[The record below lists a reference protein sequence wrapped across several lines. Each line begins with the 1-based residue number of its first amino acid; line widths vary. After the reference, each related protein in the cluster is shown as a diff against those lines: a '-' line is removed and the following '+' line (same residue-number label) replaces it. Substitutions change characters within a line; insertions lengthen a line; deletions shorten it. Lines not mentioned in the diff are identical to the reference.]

1 MVKKVVKL
9 LNILSG
15 WWVGFG
21 CGWAKLNVVQFG
33 SARAVACSFFNFAKG
48 WHFV

>member
-9 LNILSG
+9 LNNFSG

-21 CGWAKLNVVQFG
+21 CGWAKLNVVFFG
-33 SARAVACSFFNFAKG
+33 SASALVKHLF
-48 WHFV
+48 